1 VQTDIK
7 QLDPVTKSITIT
19 IDAETVAKDYQ
30 KFLSR
35 SARDI
40 QIPGFR
46 KGKAP
51 LPMVERMYGETVK
64 EYFLKDATDDYFNE
78 AIKEHQI
85 GYLLMPHVKD
95 IQWEKGSEFKAEI
108 EIEHEPEVELSIPDP
123 LVVPHDAISLDDEVD
138 RFLKKMAEENATYI
152 QVEEVIADDA
162 VECEIK
168 ISVGDETLTYT
179 GVLFAGEAMP
189 QRSVA
194 ELVGK
199 KVGDVVEAQLSGN
212 TIKLVTRAKIDKLDN
227 NTSYSCSLMVND
239 IRRYVEPA
247 IDDEFAKDLDHEDLA
262 SLKAQIA
269 NDMKLRLEHN
279 NYDSENNAIIHKL
292 FADSPFDLP
301 KRTIEYL
308 AREEAAKV
316 EDKRYQQYYEYQFR
330 MQFSQQMIN
339 VYIVK
344 ALNRLLNPVLEDAAL
359 EQYIE
364 HEAILE
370 DIPVGAWKEK
380 HADRLNTDD
389 FKDEARTWTML
400 RSLATKAEFVK
411 PEPPAE
417 TNSSLAST
425 EDLDSDTSSVKPTKK
440 AKNSAKK
447 QTEPSPEAS
456 ETENPVADDSTA
468 NEENA

>member
-1 VQTDIK
+1 MQTDIK

-19 IDAETVAKDYQ
+19 IDAETAARDYQ

-64 EYFLKDATDDYFNE
+64 DYFLKDATDDYFNE
-78 AIKEHQI
+78 VIKEHQL

-123 LVVPHDAISLDDEVD
+123 LVVPHEAVSLDDEVE
-138 RFLKKMAEENATYI
+138 RFLKKMAQENATYL
-152 QVEEVIADDA
+152 QVEEVSAEDA

-168 ISVGDETLTYT
+168 IAVNDETLTHT
-179 GVLFAGEAMP
+179 GVLFAGDAMP

-199 KVGDVVEAQLSGN
+199 KVGDVVETQLSGN
-212 TIKLVTRAKIDKLDN
+212 SLKLVTRTSIDKLDN
-227 NTSYSCSLMVND
+227 DTSYPCSLMVND

-247 IDDEFAKDLDHEDLA
+247 IDDEFAKDMDHEDLA
-262 SLKAQIA
+262 SLKAEIA
-269 NDMKLRLEHN
+269 SNMKLRLEHN
-279 NYDSENNAIIHKL
+279 NFDAENNAIIHK
-292 FADSPFDLP
+292 FYADGPFDLP

-308 AREEAAKV
+308 AREEAAKI

-339 VYIVK
+339 VYIMK
-344 ALNRLLNPVLEDAAL
+344 ALNRLLNPTLDDAML
-359 EQYIE
+359 DPYIE

-380 HADRLNTDD
+380 HAERLSTED
-389 FKDEARTWTML
+389 FKDEARSWTML
-400 RSLATKAEFVK
+400 RNLAARAEFVK
-411 PEPPAE
+411 PEPPA
-417 TNSSLAST
+417 
-425 EDLDSDTSSVKPTKK
+425 V
-440 AKNSAKK
+440 
-447 QTEPSPEAS
+447 EPNE
-456 ETENPVADDSTA
+456 ENPEV